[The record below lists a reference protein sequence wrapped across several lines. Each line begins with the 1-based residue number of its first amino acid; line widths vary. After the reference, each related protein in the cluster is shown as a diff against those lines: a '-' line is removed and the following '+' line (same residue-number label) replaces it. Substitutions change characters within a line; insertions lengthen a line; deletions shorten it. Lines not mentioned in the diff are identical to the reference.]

1 MTAAAAVMP
10 AVMPA
15 GLFAAELSPTGSRMA
30 PVAWPRKVDLL
41 GVEVS
46 ATTYDELV
54 PKLIAAAHRRES
66 ALATFLP
73 VHGVV
78 TAARDV
84 KYRYRIN
91 AFDVVGPDGQPVRWA
106 INQLHL
112 NALGTPLT
120 DRVYGPELMMRLCA
134 AAANEGVSI
143 YLYGSTPQVLGALQL
158 KLEERCPGLHVAGA
172 ESPPFRP
179 LSADETAD
187 VIQRMNASGAGLI
200 FIGLGCPRQD
210 VFAHDNRHAIKAVQL
225 CVGAAFDFHAGTK
238 KTAPAWM
245 QKRGLEWLFRL
256 VQEPGRLWKRYL
268 VTNTLFCGLMAKRI
282 VTGR

>member
-1 MTAAAAVMP
+1 MSQVEIRRMTATTAT
-10 AVMPA
+10 
-15 GLFAAELSPTGSRMA
+15 FTPTALAMVPIR
-30 PVAWPRKVDLL
+30 WPRKFDVL

-46 ATTYDELV
+46 ATSYEELV
-54 PKLIAAAHRRES
+54 PLLIDAARNGQP

-78 TAARDV
+78 TAATDQN
-84 KYRYRIN
+84 YRYRIN

-106 INQLHL
+106 LNQLHL
-112 NALGTPLT
+112 KQQAATLG

-134 AAANEGVSI
+134 TAATHGVSI
-143 YLYGSTPQVLGALQL
+143 YLYGSTPDVLSALST
-158 KLEERCPGLHVAGA
+158 KLTDRCPGLRIAGT
-172 ESPPFRP
+172 ESPPFRR
-179 LSADETAD
+179 LTDAETSA
-187 VIQRMNASGAGLI
+187 VIDRMNASGAGLV

-238 KTAPAWM
+238 KMAPPWM

-256 VQEPGRLWKRYL
+256 TQEPGRLWKRYL
-268 VTNTLFCGLMAKRI
+268 VTNTTFVALMAKRLL
-282 VTGR
+282 TGR